1 MRGKENGNRY
11 NRIVKCIFFA
21 LDCVEAELI
30 HVTSNHGKRVAYMS
44 VCMAEKMG
52 VSDDALRDL
61 AACAL
66 LHDNALTQY
75 INEEFYSDISNIDT
89 LKVSSDDITPRQLGM
104 HCIYGE
110 KNLEKYP
117 FKTGV
122 KDVILYHH
130 EEADGSGPF
139 EKKWTEVPLFARIIH
154 FSDMLDAFCKAQKF
168 DEDVFNKAV
177 HFIEKNKDKRF
188 DSEVTKMFFDAFDK
202 EEFSRLGDEHI
213 EEYFWEKVPCEK
225 SFYSFNVLKDLADLF
240 AKIIDYKSEFT
251 SRHSLGVA
259 RTASKISEIMGY
271 DKVICDKMYLAGTLH
286 DVGKIAIGNEILEKP
301 ARLTDEEFAKMKNHA
316 GYTYMILSKV
326 DGFEEIR
333 DIAAF
338 HHERLDG
345 SGYPFGKRADELT
358 TLQRIMACADIYQ
371 ALTEKRPYK
380 DGMDHDKACE
390 ILKDMAD
397 KNWIDKNITEVICH
411 TKRIIKISK
420 NISF

>member
-1 MRGKENGNRY
+1 MEIDIIGLLSA
-11 NRIVKCIFFA
+11 FSFA

-110 KNLEKYP
+110 KNLGKYP

-202 EEFSRLGDEHI
+202 DEFSRLGDEHI

-411 TKRIIKISK
+411 TKEL
-420 NISF
+420 

>member
-1 MRGKENGNRY
+1 MEIDIIGLLSA
-11 NRIVKCIFFA
+11 FSFA

-154 FSDMLDAFCKAQKF
+154 FSDMLDTFCKAQKF

-345 SGYPFGKRADELT
+345 SGYPFGKMADELT

-380 DGMDHDKACE
+380 DGMNHDKACE

-411 TKRIIKISK
+411 TKEL
-420 NISF
+420 

>member
-1 MRGKENGNRY
+1 MEIDIIGLLSA
-11 NRIVKCIFFA
+11 FSFA

-177 HFIEKNKDKRF
+177 NFIEKNKDKRF

-202 EEFSRLGDEHI
+202 DEFSRLGDEHI

-411 TKRIIKISK
+411 TKEL
-420 NISF
+420 

>member
-1 MRGKENGNRY
+1 MEIDIIGLLSA
-11 NRIVKCIFFA
+11 FSFA

-52 VSDDALRDL
+52 VSDDVLRDL

-75 INEEFYSDISNIDT
+75 INEEFYNDISNIDT

-139 EKKWTEVPLFARIIH
+139 GKKWTEVPLFARLIH

-177 HFIEKNKDKRF
+177 YFIEKNKDKRF

-225 SFYSFNVLKDLADLF
+225 SFYSFDVLKDLADLF

-271 DKVICDKMYLAGTLH
+271 DKVICDKMYLAGALH

-301 ARLTDEEFAKMKNHA
+301 ARLTDDEFAKMKNHA

-411 TKRIIKISK
+411 TKEL
-420 NISF
+420 

>member
-1 MRGKENGNRY
+1 MEIDIIGLLSA
-11 NRIVKCIFFA
+11 FSFA

-177 HFIEKNKDKRF
+177 NFIEKNKDKRF

-202 EEFSRLGDEHI
+202 DEFSRLGDEHI

-240 AKIIDYKSEFT
+240 AKIIDYKSEFR

-345 SGYPFGKRADELT
+345 SGYPFGKMADELT

-380 DGMDHDKACE
+380 DGMNHDKACE

-411 TKRIIKISK
+411 TKEL
-420 NISF
+420 

>member
-1 MRGKENGNRY
+1 MEIDIIGLLSA
-11 NRIVKCIFFA
+11 FSFA

-154 FSDMLDAFCKAQKF
+154 FSDMLDAFCKAQKC

-202 EEFSRLGDEHI
+202 DEFSRLGDEHI

-345 SGYPFGKRADELT
+345 SGYPFGKMADELT

-380 DGMDHDKACE
+380 DGMNHDKACE

-411 TKRIIKISK
+411 TKEL
-420 NISF
+420 

>member
-1 MRGKENGNRY
+1 MEIDIIGLLSA
-11 NRIVKCIFFA
+11 FSFA

-177 HFIEKNKDKRF
+177 NFIEKNKDKRF

-202 EEFSRLGDEHI
+202 DEFSRLGDEHI

-316 GYTYMILSKV
+316 GYTYMILSRV

-411 TKRIIKISK
+411 TKEL
-420 NISF
+420 

>member
-1 MRGKENGNRY
+1 MEIDIIGLLSA
-11 NRIVKCIFFA
+11 FSFA

-202 EEFSRLGDEHI
+202 DEFSRLGDEHI
-213 EEYFWEKVPCEK
+213 EEYFWEKVSCEK

-345 SGYPFGKRADELT
+345 SGYPFGKMADELT

-411 TKRIIKISK
+411 TKEL
-420 NISF
+420 

>member
-1 MRGKENGNRY
+1 MEIDIIGLLSA
-11 NRIVKCIFFA
+11 FSFA

-30 HVTSNHGKRVAYMS
+30 VTSNHGKRVAYMS

-130 EEADGSGPF
+130 EEADGSGSF

-202 EEFSRLGDEHI
+202 DEFSRLGDEHI

-411 TKRIIKISK
+411 TKEL
-420 NISF
+420 

>member
-1 MRGKENGNRY
+1 MEIDIIGLLSA
-11 NRIVKCIFFA
+11 FSFA

-202 EEFSRLGDEHI
+202 DEFSRLGDEHI

-371 ALTEKRPYK
+371 ALMEKRPYK
-380 DGMDHDKACE
+380 DGMNHDKACE

-411 TKRIIKISK
+411 TKEL
-420 NISF
+420 

>member
-1 MRGKENGNRY
+1 MQFAENLR
-11 NRIVKCIFFA
+11 
-21 LDCVEAELI
+21 
-30 HVTSNHGKRVAYMS
+30 KR
-44 VCMAEKMG
+44 EK
-52 VSDDALRDL
+52 
-61 AACAL
+61 
-66 LHDNALTQY
+66 
-75 INEEFYSDISNIDT
+75 
-89 LKVSSDDITPRQLGM
+89 KVSYHITPRQLGM

-110 KNLEKYP
+110 KNLKKYP

-202 EEFSRLGDEHI
+202 DEFSRLGDEHI

-411 TKRIIKISK
+411 TKEL
-420 NISF
+420 

>member
-1 MRGKENGNRY
+1 MEIDIIGLLSA
-11 NRIVKCIFFA
+11 FSFA

-411 TKRIIKISK
+411 TKEL
-420 NISF
+420 

>member
-1 MRGKENGNRY
+1 MEIDIIGLLSA
-11 NRIVKCIFFA
+11 FSFA

-188 DSEVTKMFFDAFDK
+188 DSEVTKMFFDTFDK

-271 DKVICDKMYLAGTLH
+271 DKVICDKMYLAGALH

-301 ARLTDEEFAKMKNHA
+301 ARLTDDEFAKMKNHA

-411 TKRIIKISK
+411 TKEL
-420 NISF
+420 

>member
-1 MRGKENGNRY
+1 MEIDIIGLLSA
-11 NRIVKCIFFA
+11 FSFA

-44 VCMAEKMG
+44 VCMGEKMG

-411 TKRIIKISK
+411 TKEL
-420 NISF
+420 

>member
-1 MRGKENGNRY
+1 MEIDIIGLLSA
-11 NRIVKCIFFA
+11 FSFA

-202 EEFSRLGDEHI
+202 EEFSRLGYEHI

-411 TKRIIKISK
+411 TKEL
-420 NISF
+420 

>member
-1 MRGKENGNRY
+1 MEIDIIGLLSA
-11 NRIVKCIFFA
+11 FSFA

-104 HCIYGE
+104 HCIFGE

-188 DSEVTKMFFDAFDK
+188 DSEVTKMFFDTFDK

-271 DKVICDKMYLAGTLH
+271 DKVICDKMYLAGALH

-301 ARLTDEEFAKMKNHA
+301 ARLTDDEFAKMKNHA

-411 TKRIIKISK
+411 TKEL
-420 NISF
+420 

>member
-1 MRGKENGNRY
+1 MEIDIIGLLSA
-11 NRIVKCIFFA
+11 FSFA

-177 HFIEKNKDKRF
+177 NFIEKNKDKRF

-202 EEFSRLGDEHI
+202 DEFSRLSDEHI

-345 SGYPFGKRADELT
+345 SGYPFGKMADELT

-411 TKRIIKISK
+411 TKEL
-420 NISF
+420 

>member
-1 MRGKENGNRY
+1 MEIDIIGLLSA
-11 NRIVKCIFFA
+11 FSFA

-30 HVTSNHGKRVAYMS
+30 HVTSNHGKIVAYMS

-110 KNLEKYP
+110 KNLKKYP

-202 EEFSRLGDEHI
+202 DEFSRLGDEHI

-411 TKRIIKISK
+411 TKEL
-420 NISF
+420 

>member
-1 MRGKENGNRY
+1 MEIDIIGLLSA
-11 NRIVKCIFFA
+11 FSFA

-380 DGMDHDKACE
+380 DGMYHDKACE

-411 TKRIIKISK
+411 TKEL
-420 NISF
+420 

>member
-1 MRGKENGNRY
+1 MEIDIIGLLSA
-11 NRIVKCIFFA
+11 FSFA

-177 HFIEKNKDKRF
+177 NFIEKNKDKRF

-202 EEFSRLGDEHI
+202 DEFSRLGDEHI

-271 DKVICDKMYLAGTLH
+271 DKVVCDKMYLAGTLH

-411 TKRIIKISK
+411 TKDL
-420 NISF
+420 

>member
-1 MRGKENGNRY
+1 MEIDIIGLLSA
-11 NRIVKCIFFA
+11 FSFA

-202 EEFSRLGDEHI
+202 DEFSRLGDEHI

-286 DVGKIAIGNEILEKP
+286 DVGKIAIGNEILEKS

-411 TKRIIKISK
+411 TKEL
-420 NISF
+420 

>member
-1 MRGKENGNRY
+1 MEIDIIGLLSA
-11 NRIVKCIFFA
+11 FSFA

-89 LKVSSDDITPRQLGM
+89 LKVSSDNITPRQLGM

-110 KNLEKYP
+110 KNLKKYP

-202 EEFSRLGDEHI
+202 DEFSRLGDEHI

-411 TKRIIKISK
+411 TKEL
-420 NISF
+420 

>member
-1 MRGKENGNRY
+1 MEIDIIGLLSA
-11 NRIVKCIFFA
+11 FSFA

-202 EEFSRLGDEHI
+202 DEFSRLGDEHI

-345 SGYPFGKRADELT
+345 SGYPFGKMADELT

-380 DGMDHDKACE
+380 DGMNHDKACE
-390 ILKDMAD
+390 ILKDIAD

-411 TKRIIKISK
+411 TKEL
-420 NISF
+420 

>member
-1 MRGKENGNRY
+1 MEIDIIGLLSA
-11 NRIVKCIFFA
+11 FSFA

-177 HFIEKNKDKRF
+177 NFIEKNKDKRF

-202 EEFSRLGDEHI
+202 DEFSRLGDEHI

-316 GYTYMILSKV
+316 GYTYMMLSKV

-411 TKRIIKISK
+411 TKEL
-420 NISF
+420 

>member
-1 MRGKENGNRY
+1 MEIDIIGLLSA
-11 NRIVKCIFFA
+11 FSFA

-139 EKKWTEVPLFARIIH
+139 EKKCTEVPLFARIIH
-154 FSDMLDAFCKAQKF
+154 FIDMLDAFCKAQKF

-345 SGYPFGKRADELT
+345 SGYPFGKMADELT

-380 DGMDHDKACE
+380 DGMNHDKACE

-411 TKRIIKISK
+411 TKEL
-420 NISF
+420 

>member
-1 MRGKENGNRY
+1 MEIDIIGLLSA
-11 NRIVKCIFFA
+11 FSFA

-139 EKKWTEVPLFARIIH
+139 EKKWTEVSLFARIIH

-225 SFYSFNVLKDLADLF
+225 SFYSFNVLKDLADLY

-345 SGYPFGKRADELT
+345 SGYPFGKMADELT

-380 DGMDHDKACE
+380 DGMNHDKACE

-411 TKRIIKISK
+411 TKEL
-420 NISF
+420 

>member
-1 MRGKENGNRY
+1 MEIDIIGLLSA
-11 NRIVKCIFFA
+11 FSFA

-30 HVTSNHGKRVAYMS
+30 HVTSNYGKRVAYMS

-110 KNLEKYP
+110 KNLGKYP

-202 EEFSRLGDEHI
+202 DEFSRLGDEHI

-301 ARLTDEEFAKMKNHA
+301 ARFTDEEFAKMKNHA

-345 SGYPFGKRADELT
+345 SGYPFGKMADELT

-380 DGMDHDKACE
+380 DGMNHDKACE

-411 TKRIIKISK
+411 TKEL
-420 NISF
+420 

>member
-1 MRGKENGNRY
+1 MEIDIIGLLSA
-11 NRIVKCIFFA
+11 FSFA

-66 LHDNALTQY
+66 LQDNALTQY

-202 EEFSRLGDEHI
+202 DEFSRLGDEHI

-345 SGYPFGKRADELT
+345 SGYPFGKMADELT

-380 DGMDHDKACE
+380 DGMNHDKACE

-397 KNWIDKNITEVICH
+397 KN
-411 TKRIIKISK
+411 
-420 NISF
+420 

>member
-1 MRGKENGNRY
+1 MEIDIIGLLSA
-11 NRIVKCIFFA
+11 FSFA

-110 KNLEKYP
+110 KNLKKYP

-202 EEFSRLGDEHI
+202 DEFSRLGDEHI

-390 ILKDMAD
+390 ILIDMAD

-411 TKRIIKISK
+411 TKEL
-420 NISF
+420 

>member
-1 MRGKENGNRY
+1 MEIDIIGLLSA
-11 NRIVKCIFFA
+11 FSFA

-110 KNLEKYP
+110 KNLKKYP

-202 EEFSRLGDEHI
+202 DEFSRLGDEHI

-225 SFYSFNVLKDLADLF
+225 SFYSFIVLKDLADLF

-411 TKRIIKISK
+411 TKEL
-420 NISF
+420 

>member
-1 MRGKENGNRY
+1 MEIDIIGLLSA
-11 NRIVKCIFFA
+11 FSFA

-286 DVGKIAIGNEILEKP
+286 DVGKIAIGKEILEKP

-411 TKRIIKISK
+411 TKEL
-420 NISF
+420 

>member
-1 MRGKENGNRY
+1 MEIDIIGLLSA
-11 NRIVKCIFFA
+11 FSFA

-44 VCMAEKMG
+44 VYMAEKMG

-411 TKRIIKISK
+411 TKEL
-420 NISF
+420 

>member
-1 MRGKENGNRY
+1 MEIDIIGLLSA
-11 NRIVKCIFFA
+11 FSFA

-30 HVTSNHGKRVAYMS
+30 HVTSNHGKRVAYVS

-202 EEFSRLGDEHI
+202 DEFSRLGDEHI

-380 DGMDHDKACE
+380 DGMNHDKACE

-411 TKRIIKISK
+411 TKEL
-420 NISF
+420 

>member
-1 MRGKENGNRY
+1 MEIDIIGLLSA
-11 NRIVKCIFFA
+11 FSFA

-177 HFIEKNKDKRF
+177 NFIEKNKDKRF

-411 TKRIIKISK
+411 TKEL
-420 NISF
+420 

>member
-1 MRGKENGNRY
+1 MEIDIIGLLSA
-11 NRIVKCIFFA
+11 FSFA

-130 EEADGSGPF
+130 EEADGSGLF

-411 TKRIIKISK
+411 TKEL
-420 NISF
+420 

>member
-1 MRGKENGNRY
+1 MEIDIIGLLSA
-11 NRIVKCIFFA
+11 FSFA

-240 AKIIDYKSEFT
+240 AKIIDYKSKFT

-301 ARLTDEEFAKMKNHA
+301 TRLTDEEFAKMKNHA

-411 TKRIIKISK
+411 TKEL
-420 NISF
+420 

>member
-1 MRGKENGNRY
+1 MEIDIIGLLSA
-11 NRIVKCIFFA
+11 FSFA

-316 GYTYMILSKV
+316 GYTYMILSRV

-411 TKRIIKISK
+411 TKEL
-420 NISF
+420 

>member
-1 MRGKENGNRY
+1 MEIDIIGLLSA
-11 NRIVKCIFFA
+11 FSFA
-21 LDCVEAELI
+21 LDCVEAELL

-52 VSDDALRDL
+52 ASDDALRDL

-75 INEEFYSDISNIDT
+75 INEEFYNDISNIDT

-154 FSDMLDAFCKAQKF
+154 FSDMLDAFCKAKKF

-177 HFIEKNKDKRF
+177 HFVEKNKDKRF
-188 DSEVTKMFFDAFDK
+188 DSEVTKMFFDTFDK
-202 EEFSRLGDEHI
+202 EEFIRLGDEHI

-225 SFYSFNVLKDLADLF
+225 SFYSFDVLKDLADLF

-271 DKVICDKMYLAGTLH
+271 DKVICDKMYLAGALH
-286 DVGKIAIGNEILEKP
+286 DLGKIAIGNEILEKP

-333 DIAAF
+333 DLAAF

-411 TKRIIKISK
+411 TKEL
-420 NISF
+420 

>member
-1 MRGKENGNRY
+1 MEIDIIGLLSA
-11 NRIVKCIFFA
+11 FSFA

-30 HVTSNHGKRVAYMS
+30 HITSNHGKRVAYMS

-110 KNLEKYP
+110 KNLGKYP

-202 EEFSRLGDEHI
+202 DEFSRLGDEHI

-345 SGYPFGKRADELT
+345 SGYPFGKMADELT

-380 DGMDHDKACE
+380 DGMNHDKACE

-411 TKRIIKISK
+411 TKEL
-420 NISF
+420 